1 MDYINLIKRNTEFTI
16 NERVYIYIYV
26 KDKLAIIDYRTNNTP
41 LLFRSDRKL
50 SLRLPIMIHLYR
62 DCYALF
68 SLESKFVGE
77 RSIVST
83 RR

>member
-16 NERVYIYIYV
+16 NKRVYIYI

-50 SLRLPIMIHLYR
+50 LLRLPIMIHLYR
-62 DCYALF
+62 DCYD
-68 SLESKFVGE
+68 
-77 RSIVST
+77 RT
-83 RR
+83 RYFHSNRNLSEKDR